1 MEYSRTGVRTNH
13 HELPEW
19 INKQLHICILL
30 IGDQFIETF
39 THFVPRF
46 PLHVPINKKH
56 RAPAPPQ
63 AQTPHQVPL
72 IALCAC
78 APYLGQ

>member
-1 MEYSRTGVRTNH
+1 MDQQAIIRISS
-13 HELPEW
+13 
-19 INKQLHICILL
+19 

-39 THFVPRF
+39 THFIPRF
-46 PLHVPINKKH
+46 PLHAPINNKL
-56 RAPAPPQ
+56 RAAVPPR
-63 AQTPHQVPL
+63 AHTFMLQTPHQVPL